1 MKGGGARGKGGR
13 GISKDGEKQK
23 YSDMAAEEGWADTE
37 LIASIEREIVEQVN
51 ALFIWYSVDKLWLF
65 RV

>member
-1 MKGGGARGKGGR
+1 
-13 GISKDGEKQK
+13 
-23 YSDMAAEEGWADTE
+23 MAAEEGWADTE